1 MECCLPGF
9 VQYFCHETISSV
21 TAALEFLG
29 TTKKFNSYLAL
40 DHLTLALQPGEILG
54 FLGPNGAGKTTAIH
68 LAMGFLKPTSGGGL
82 LSGRPFG
89 DTETRRRVGHLP
101 DVPAFFAEGARSAVE
116 FAGKLN
122 GMRNPRL
129 RERTRELLGR
139 MDLLSAGKDAR
150 RFSRGMQQRLGLAQ
164 ALVNDPEVL
173 VLDEPTSALDPRG
186 VMEVRELLRAARD
199 EGKSIF
205 FSSHQ
210 LSEVEQVCDR
220 IAFLHKGKLLRE
232 GPLEQFLRES
242 GRSEII
248 LRGPALDGFQEYQS
262 ASQDGMLRYVVPTH
276 MQRGLIEQAWMAGAE
291 LVSVAPLRRTLE
303 ELFVS
308 WSESGSEGG
317 SGRA

>member
-1 MECCLPGF
+1 MELCLRGF
-9 VQYFCHETISSV
+9 VRCFCHETISSV

-89 DTETRRRVGHLP
+89 DTAARERVGYLP
-101 DVPAFFAEGARSAVE
+101 DVPSFFAEGARSAVE
-116 FAGKLN
+116 FAGRLN

-129 RERTRELLGR
+129 RERARELLGR
-139 MDLLSAGKDAR
+139 LDLLSAGKDAR

-173 VLDEPTSALDPRG
+173 VLDEPTSALDPPG

-242 GRSEII
+242 GRSEIV
-248 LRGPALDGFQEYQS
+248 LRGPALAGFQAYQS